1 MKILLTTLILACFV
15 ILFYENTPF
24 WLEDGSI
31 SEKEGFKRF
40 FVVLVL
46 IIWFE
51 VTAYMLW
58 YNELGLIFGG

>member
-1 MKILLTTLILACFV
+1 MKIFLMLLILTCFV

-31 SEKEGFKRF
+31 SEKEGLKRL
-40 FVVLVL
+40 FVVIVL

-51 VTAYMLW
+51 VTAYVMW
-58 YNELGLIFGG
+58 YNELGLMFGG

>member
-1 MKILLTTLILACFV
+1 MKILLTLLILTCFV
-15 ILFYENTPF
+15 VVFFENTPF

-31 SEKEGFKRF
+31 TEKEGFKRL
-40 FVVLVL
+40 FVVLTL

-51 VTAYMLW
+51 VTMYVLW

>member
-1 MKILLTTLILACFV
+1 MKILLTLLILTCFV
-15 ILFYENTPF
+15 ILFYENTPC

-31 SEKEGFKRF
+31 SGKEGLKRL
-40 FVVLVL
+40 FVAIVL

-51 VTAYMLW
+51 VTAYVMW